1 MPKVDP
7 EIYEFGGFRL
17 DVGERRL
24 VCPHCNGDG
33 RLAEKAFRTL
43 VHLLRHRGALV
54 THDELLTAVWPLA
67 VVEKNSV
74 GKAIHVIRN
83 RLGDSNRERRFV
95 ETVPKHGYRFIA
107 EVTPVGYGAVPDGRG
122 PAPRA
127 SRVGLQ
133 AYDLYVRAKVKSL
146 GETLA
151 GTNEAIELL
160 EQAVAL
166 DPLFAEAWAQL
177 ARSYNTRAFKF
188 TSADEARAFQER
200 ADVALAK
207 ALDLDAGLAEA
218 HFARGLVVWT
228 QAKGFPHEHAIRAF
242 KRALELDPEADEA
255 HHQLS
260 MVLAHVGLLDE
271 AEEHV
276 RIAARLNPNNTMAR
290 FRAGVY
296 AAWQCR
302 FDDALAMLKT
312 VPSNASPMLIDRTRA
327 EVLVQL
333 GRPAEARAI
342 VDGNLATHPADQGGS
357 FTSVAALLFA
367 LDGKEREAQA
377 SIARAAAIGK
387 GFGHFHHTAYNIAAA
402 LAALGQ
408 SDDAVGWLEA
418 AADDGFPCWPLFRGD
433 PNLRPLHGHPRF
445 AALLTTLQCR
455 REAIREIAA

>member
-1 MPKVDP
+1 MFKANQ

-17 DVGERRL
+17 DVGEHRL
-24 VCPHCNGDG
+24 ECPHCASDG
-33 RLAEKAFRTL
+33 GLPEKAFRTL
-43 VHLLRHRGALV
+43 VHLVRHRGTLV
-54 THDELLTAVWPLA
+54 THDDLLDAVWPLA
-67 VVEKNSV
+67 VVEKSNL

-83 RLGDSNRERRFV
+83 HLGDSDRDSRFV
-95 ETVPKHGYRFIA
+95 ETVHKHGYRFIA
-107 EVTPVGYGAVPDGRG
+107 AVTTAGDGAAPDGRS
-122 PAPRA
+122 PAPHGSRA
-127 SRVGLQ
+127 GSQ
-133 AYDLYVRAKVKSL
+133 AHDLYVRAKVKSL

-151 GTNEAIELL
+151 GANEAVALL
-160 EQAVAL
+160 ERAVAL
-166 DPLFAEAWAQL
+166 DPLFGGAWAQL
-177 ARSYNTRAFKF
+177 ARSYNTLAFKF
-188 TSADEARAFQER
+188 TSADDVRALQER

-218 HFARGLVVWT
+218 HFARGLVLWT

-242 KRALELDPEADEA
+242 KRSLELDPDADEA

-260 MVLAHVGLLDE
+260 VVPAHVGLLDE

-276 RIAARLNPNNTMAR
+276 RTAVRLNPNNTMAR
-290 FRAGVY
+290 FRVGVY

-302 FDDALAMLKT
+302 FDDALAVLKT
-312 VPSNASPMLIDRTRA
+312 VPSDASPMLIDRMRA

-333 GRPAEARAI
+333 GRTAEARAI
-342 VDGNLATHPADQGGS
+342 VDGYLAALPADEGGS
-357 FTSVAALLFA
+357 FTSVAALLWA
-367 LDGKEREAQA
+367 LEGKEREA
-377 SIARAAAIGK
+377 RAAIVRATALGQ
-387 GFGHFHHTAYNIAAA
+387 GFGHFHHAAYNIASS

-455 REAIREIAA
+455 REAFREIAA

>member
-1 MPKVDP
+1 MSKANP

-17 DVGERRL
+17 DVGEHRL
-24 VCPHCNGDG
+24 ACPHCAGDG
-33 RLAEKAFRTL
+33 GLPEKAFRTL
-43 VHLLRHRGALV
+43 VHLLRHRGTLV
-54 THDELLTAVWPLA
+54 THDELLAAVWPLA
-67 VVEKNSV
+67 VVEKSNV

-83 RLGDSNRERRFV
+83 HLGDSDREPRFV

-107 EVTPVGYGAVPDGRG
+107 EVTPVGHGITPDGRS
-122 PAPRA
+122 PELHA
-127 SRVGLQ
+127 SRVGSQ

-151 GTNEAIELL
+151 GTNEAVELL

-166 DPLFAEAWAQL
+166 DPRFAGAWAQL

-188 TSADEARAFQER
+188 TSADDVRAFQER

-218 HFARGLVVWT
+218 HFARGLVLWT

-276 RIAARLNPNNTMAR
+276 RTAVRLNPNNTMAR
-290 FRAGVY
+290 FRVGVY

-302 FDDALAMLKT
+302 FDDALAVLKT
-312 VPSNASPMLIDRTRA
+312 VPSDASPMLIDRTRA
-327 EVLVQL
+327 ELLVQL
-333 GRPAEARAI
+333 GRTAEARAI
-342 VDGNLATHPADQGGS
+342 VDGYLVAHPADEGGS
-357 FTSVAALLFA
+357 FTSVAALIFA
-367 LDGKEREAQA
+367 LEGKEREAQA
-377 SIARAAAIGK
+377 AIVRAVTIGR
-387 GFGHFHHTAYNIAAA
+387 GFGHFHHAAYNIAST

-433 PNLRPLHGHPRF
+433 PNLHPLHEHPRF

-455 REAIREIAA
+455 REAFREIAA